1 MRTQKNRYE
10 LTHTDGRKSTVVAS
24 TYSDVQRAVKT
35 FHVNAV
41 QVQRVYSNGKRGSVK
56 NI

>member
-10 LTHTDGRKSTVVAS
+10 LTHADGRKSTVVAS
-24 TYSDVQRAVKT
+24 TYRDVQRAVKT
-35 FHVNAV
+35 FHVDAV
-41 QVQRVYSNGKRGSVK
+41 QVQRVFADGKRGSVK